1 MNSCRHEISY
11 RFEKS
16 VMKIV
21 FNAFWEIL
29 KFQVYTI
36 FLLKFI
42 FLFIQKKN
50 DYNFMLIYYMKKLFV
65 HKDNLIGLL
74 KSEKADYAE
83 QRDKCYRISYMNPV
97 E

>member
-1 MNSCRHEISY
+1 MCRTHKLKPKPVVRHEGSS
-11 RFEKS
+11 E
-16 VMKIV
+16 VL
-21 FNAFWEIL
+21 E
-29 KFQVYTI
+29 FQVYTI

-42 FLFIQKKN
+42 LLFIQKKN

-65 HKDNLIGLL
+65 RKNNLIGLL

-83 QRDKCYRISYMNPV
+83 QRYKCYRISYMNPV